1 MKSYLVIVSSSPS
14 SVQAA
19 RGLQTAL
26 DLQSKGEVSVMLI
39 QDAVLDALKRS
50 RLSER
55 LMQLTS
61 RGTSI
66 YVLAE
71 HLYKRGFL
79 ADDLL
84 ENVKIADYTQLVEL
98 MMNEETMTTGVF

>member
-1 MKSYLVIVSSSPS
+1 
-14 SVQAA
+14 
-19 RGLQTAL
+19 
-26 DLQSKGEVSVMLI
+26 MLI
-39 QDAVLDALKRS
+39 QDAVLGALKRS

-71 HLYKRGFL
+71 HLHKRGFL
-79 ADDLL
+79 AHDLL
-84 ENVKIADYTQLVEL
+84 EKVKIADYGQLVEF
-98 MMNEETMTTGVF
+98 MMDEETSTIGVF

>member
-14 SVQAA
+14 SVQAV

-26 DLQSKGEVSVMLI
+26 DLQSKGGVSVMLI

-61 RGTSI
+61 RGASI

-71 HLYKRGFL
+71 HLHKRGFL

-84 ENVKIADYTQLVEL
+84 ENVEIADYAQLVEL